1 MAISEGQ
8 FVGLLLA
15 FIVLMIGSILL
26 FQVRRQRALRE
37 STRIE
42 ASIDA
47 VWRGTAVVVFIVFL
61 PVAALALLHAADLL
75 SNPWFTVLPALLV
88 PVSIAVLWPLTRR
101 FRTQGRVILDLTH
114 CTIEFD
120 GGKTEFTLEQ
130 PFVLDVWHRP
140 WMRSHLQGFTLRQ
153 ETCSAAV
160 AFPLPVQHKP
170 RGNAGG
176 DHAPLINGN
185 EGIVMLERL
194 LAQQEASS

>member
-1 MAISEGQ
+1 MVISEGQ

-37 STRIE
+37 STQIE
-42 ASIDA
+42 APIDA
-47 VWRGTAVVVFIVFL
+47 MWRGAAVVVFIVFL

-75 SNPWFTVLPALLV
+75 SNPWFVVLPALLV
-88 PVSIAVLWPLTRR
+88 PFSIAVLWPLTRR
-101 FRTQGRVILDLTH
+101 FRTQGRVTLNVTH
-114 CTIEFD
+114 CTVEFD
-120 GGKTEFTLEQ
+120 GRKTEFALEQ

-140 WMRSHLQGFTLRQ
+140 WMRSHLQGFTLHQ
-153 ETCSAAV
+153 EARTAAV

-194 LAQQEASS
+194 LAHQAASS